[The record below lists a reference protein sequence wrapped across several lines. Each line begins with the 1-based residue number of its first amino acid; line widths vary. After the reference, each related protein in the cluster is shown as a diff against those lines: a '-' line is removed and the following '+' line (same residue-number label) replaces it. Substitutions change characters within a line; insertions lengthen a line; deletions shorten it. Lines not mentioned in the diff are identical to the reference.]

1 MGTRSK
7 KISKFFPKA
16 VRVTAFITAC
26 VAAGIALFG
35 EMDVSRIK
43 DRIFEM
49 GGDMRGNLEYP
60 EIYRTELKNMY
71 EQLCILGVCELA
83 NMDENGKYIG
93 NKNVQSDLLYYFDF
107 NEYRYKKTGEG
118 IVPYS
123 DIFDYYVSY
132 TVPEK
137 MADEVLTDDET
148 TAEEE
153 RAERTVT
160 HFVTNISEDIINDK
174 MTEQERINA
183 LTSNKYGYI
192 LRSGDVISSSMVSSG
207 VMDNYSYQVAEKN
220 GKLRDVNES
229 YPDNYLPMG
238 GWYSD
243 NYGRHVFSF
252 CNDSPIKFYEYPE
265 NTEEGFTARREWVDI
280 ESNTAEGS
288 GIYYS
293 TLPICDMPDYKAT
306 SGDTEGL
313 TVYIE
318 PEDYYFHSIYRE
330 YEDLFSE
337 YLETR
342 SLSLQCGILALL
354 LIVYLIA
361 GAVVRGLAGEHESS
375 FADKLPFELYIGA
388 WLLILMGTAVMGHM
402 YWGMVYSADERA
414 GDSAYW
420 YLTYGAIFA
429 VMTGIAVHSI
439 IHVIKLISQGRCRR
453 SFALPKLMKKLSERY
468 RTTSLYETR
477 RNRPAGSGLMRRSVR
492 SLVAFLA
499 ATLMLPSSLYGSKDA
514 LQIAAAV
521 VCVAASVYFIYSQ
534 IRAILLARDLTK
546 LDRRITEL
554 NRNTPFEVEISP
566 LSELSRPSDM
576 LKNISDTVSDA
587 VEEQIKSERMKIE
600 LVANVSHDLK
610 TPLTSIISY
619 IDLLKKTELDDEAMG
634 YVQILDKKSQK
645 LKSIVA
651 DVFSLA
657 KATSGIDVNMEEL
670 DFVRLFNQCLA
681 DADDKINESGK
692 VVKLSVTADTA
703 PVMGDGNKLYRV
715 LQNIIDNALKYSMDG
730 SRIFM
735 ELKRTEDDVVLSVKN
750 TSSYPIEFTADEI
763 TERFVRGDK
772 SRTDGGSG
780 LGLSIAKSFTEACGG
795 HFDIELEGDMF
806 KAVMTMPLIKKEQAE
821 EKEII

>member
-1 MGTRSK
+1 M
-7 KISKFFPKA
+7 
-16 VRVTAFITAC
+16 TAFITAC

-35 EMDVSRIK
+35 EMDVSRVK
-43 DRIFEM
+43 GRLSDM
-49 GGDMRGNLEYP
+49 GGTPWEGFGQSEK
-60 EIYRTELKNMY
+60 YRTELKNMY

-83 NMDENGKYIG
+83 NMDENGKYTG
-93 NKNVQSDLLYYFDF
+93 NKYVQSDLLYYFDF

-132 TVPEK
+132 TVPEE

-183 LTSNKYGYI
+183 LTSNKYGGYI
-192 LRSGDVISSSMVSSG
+192 MRSGDVISSKYVSSG

-220 GKLRDVNES
+220 GKLRNVNES
-229 YPDNYLPMG
+229 YPDNYLPLG

-306 SGDTEGL
+306 AGDTEGL

-318 PEDYYFHSIYRE
+318 PEDYYFDSIYRE
-330 YEDLFSE
+330 YEDLYIE
-337 YLETR
+337 YHETR
-342 SLSLQCGILALL
+342 SLSLQCGILALV
-354 LIVYLIA
+354 LIAYLIA

-388 WLLILMGTAVMGHM
+388 WLLILLGTAVIGHM

-414 GDSAYW
+414 EETAYW

-439 IHVIKLISQGRCRR
+439 IHGIKLISLKKFGS
-453 SFALPKLMKKLSERY
+453 SFLLPKLMGKLSERY
-468 RTTSLYETR
+468 RTTTLYETR
-477 RNRPAGSGLMRRSVR
+477 RNRPAGSGLMWRSVR
-492 SLVAFLA
+492 SLGAFLA
-499 ATLMLPSSLYGSKDA
+499 AVLMLPSSLYGNEDA
-514 LQIAAAV
+514 LQIAAV
-521 VCVAASVYFIYSQ
+521 VICVAASVYFIYSQ
-534 IRAILLARDLTK
+534 IRAVFLARDLTK
-546 LDRRITEL
+546 LDRRITAL

-645 LKSIVA
+645 LKGIVA

-670 DFVRLFNQCLA
+670 DFVRLFNQSLA
-681 DADDKINESGK
+681 DADDKIKGSGRTLK
-692 VVKLSVTADTA
+692 INVTEDTA

-715 LQNIIDNALKYSMDG
+715 LQNIIDNALKYSLEG
-730 SRIFM
+730 SRIFL
-735 ELKRTEDDVVLSVKN
+735 ELKSDGGNIVFTAKN
-750 TSSYPIEFTADEI
+750 ISSYPIDFTADEI

-795 HFDIELEGDMF
+795 GFEIELDGDMF
-806 KAVMTMPLIKKEQAE
+806 KAIMTMPIINKEKNE
-821 EKEII
+821 EKETIE